1 MAVTVYTEDQWLE
14 RAISV
19 LSQNLPGR
27 ATHQLS
33 FLGQEA
39 RSCAQL
45 LSEIQ
50 KSIADADRDSV
61 PSIEN
66 LNGIIRSRC
75 SSERLNQWAEFFGL
89 ESNRGAGVYGRN
101 AETAATGG
109 GATAAGTPGVVVPI
123 NSQLTDPSGTIV
135 IKLVQ
140 AVTVGGG
147 GTVGVT
153 LAAVTKGAAGN
164 LPAGTKLTWQSPP
177 VGLSPTL
184 VLTTPLTKGAAQESD
199 LDLVLRLLRRM
210 QLPPKGGT
218 ANDYATWCLTAT
230 DTDGSSLGINA
241 AYIFPR
247 RNGDGSIDVVATVPG
262 YGANRDPGATVL
274 AKLLAALKARKIAT
288 DTVRV
293 FGPRFVTGE
302 AILITIYRAVPASAA
317 YRYHWD
323 DTGGSL
329 TTFADC
335 STTSMVVTGATL
347 PGSLKTAV
355 NAGAKPML
363 QALVP
368 TYSPVPLV
376 PRVVAYVE
384 NSPVGKCTL
393 TLDAPPLATITAASL
408 IYAGGAAVVPVA
420 TNVAAFVNSLGP
432 SIQSGFQDPLTTWE
446 SKLTIGRVAQT
457 LIDAR
462 DADGSQPIVY
472 SLNVG
477 RGTSDGIVLRYSG
490 SNSLADYDL
499 FDNDPSTGPQFAL
512 LSGVLVRQ

>member
-1 MAVTVYTEDQWLE
+1 MAVTVYTENEFLE
-14 RAISV
+14 RAISA
-19 LSQNLPGR
+19 LSTNLPGR
-27 ATHQLS
+27 ATHPLS

-61 PSIEN
+61 PAIEN

-101 AETAATGG
+101 IETAATGG
-109 GATAAGTPGVVVPI
+109 GATAGGTPGTIVAI

-140 AVTVGGG
+140 GVTVGAG

-153 LAAVTKGAAGN
+153 LAAITKGATGN
-164 LPAGTKLTWQSPP
+164 LPAGTRLTWQSPP
-177 VGLSPTL
+177 VGLNPTL
-184 VLTTPLTKGAAQESD
+184 VLTTPLSKGAAQESD

-218 ANDYATWCLTAT
+218 ANDYQTWTLAAT
-230 DTDGSSLGINA
+230 DTDGSSLGIDA

-247 RNGDGSIDVVATVPG
+247 RNGDGSVDVVATVPG
-262 YGANRDPGATVL
+262 YGQNRDPGATIL
-274 AKLLAALKARKIAT
+274 AKLLNVLKAKKIAT

-302 AILITIYRAVPASAA
+302 AILITVYHAVPKSSA
-317 YRYHWD
+317 YRWHWD
-323 DTGGSL
+323 DSSSL
-329 TTFADC
+329 TVFSDC
-335 STTSMVVTGATL
+335 STTSLIVTGATL
-347 PGSLKTAV
+347 PASLKAAV
-355 NAGAKPML
+355 TAGAKPML

-368 TYSPVPLV
+368 SYSPVPLV
-376 PRVVAYVE
+376 PRVTAYQE
-384 NSPVGKCTL
+384 NTPAGKCTL
-393 TLDAPPLATITAASL
+393 TLEAAPLATIPAATL
-408 IYAGGAAVVPVA
+408 VYAGSAAVVPVCTA
-420 TNVAAFVNSLGP
+420 VAAYVNQLGP
-432 SIQSGFQDPLTTWE
+432 SIQSGFNDPLTTWE
-446 SKLTIGRVAQT
+446 SKLTVGRVAQSV
-457 LIDAR
+457 IDAR

-477 RGTSDGIVLRYSG
+477 LGASTGIVLRYSG

-499 FDNDPSTGPQFAL
+499 FDNDPATGPQFAL
-512 LSGVLVRQ
+512 LSGVILRQ

>member
-1 MAVTVYTEDQWLE
+1 MAVTVYTENEFLE
-14 RAISV
+14 RAISA
-19 LSQNLPGR
+19 LSTNLPGR
-27 ATHQLS
+27 ATHPLS

-61 PSIEN
+61 PAIEN

-101 AETAATGG
+101 IETAATGG
-109 GATAAGTPGVVVPI
+109 GATAGGTPGTIVAI

-140 AVTVGGG
+140 GVTVGAG

-153 LAAVTKGAAGN
+153 LAAITKGATGN
-164 LPAGTKLTWQSPP
+164 LPAGTRLTWQSPP
-177 VGLSPTL
+177 VGLNPTL
-184 VLTTPLTKGAAQESD
+184 VLTTPLSKGAAQESD

-218 ANDYATWCLTAT
+218 ANDYQTWTLAAT
-230 DTDGSSLGINA
+230 DTDGSSLGIDA

-247 RNGDGSIDVVATVPG
+247 RNGDGSVDVVATVPG
-262 YGANRDPGATVL
+262 YGATRDPGAVIL
-274 AKLLAALKARKIAT
+274 GKLLTYLNSRKIAT

-302 AILITIYRAVPASAA
+302 AILITIYRAVPASPA
-317 YRYHWD
+317 YRWHWD
-323 DTGGSL
+323 DSAGSL
-329 TTFADC
+329 TTFGD
-335 STTSMVVTGATL
+335 TTTTAMVVTGATL
-347 PGSLKTAV
+347 PASLKAAV

-363 QALVP
+363 QVLVP
-368 TYSPVPLV
+368 AYSPVPLV
-376 PRVVAYVE
+376 PRVIAYAE
-384 NSPVGKCTL
+384 NTPAGKSTL
-393 TLDAPPLATITAASL
+393 TLEAVPLTTIPTVSSV
-408 IYAGGAAVVPVA
+408 YAGSAAVVPVCTA
-420 TNVAAFVNSLGP
+420 VALYANQLGP
-432 SIQSGFQDPLTTWE
+432 SIQSGFQDPARTWE
-446 SKLTIGRVAQT
+446 SKLTVGRVAQSV
-457 LIDAR
+457 IDAR
-462 DADGSQPIVY
+462 DSDGAQPIVY

-499 FDNDPSTGPQFAL
+499 FDNTPAQAPQFAL
-512 LSGVLVRQ
+512 LSGVILRA